1 MSKSIIQPNI
11 TNFLSLYQRKY
22 IIGRAQNKTD
32 ITLNDGTV
40 SRLHA
45 ELEISGNKLII
56 KDLGSS
62 NGTFIDKKQL
72 TPQHPQELNI
82 NEKVFFGESPNYL
95 IVECVKEE
103 MFPSKTNVHNKKHR
117 EHHHRHYR
125 SNSKHSR
132 KRSNSSL
139 SDYEKKNDPMLKY
152 ISNDEED
159 KRKYSRKDKGNKR
172 SRSREKSKSKT
183 KLKRNKVLSVIQNVK
198 KEEMLI
204 KENERQIKLYNE
216 YLMVKELEMK
226 NDRIERLPKLIPK
239 D

>member
-1 MSKSIIQPNI
+1 M
-11 TNFLSLYQRKY
+11 
-22 IIGRAQNKTD
+22 
-32 ITLNDGTV
+32 NDGTV

-45 ELEISGNKLII
+45 ELDITGNKFIL

-72 TPQHPQELNI
+72 IPQHQQELNI

-95 IVECVKEE
+95 IIECVKE
-103 MFPSKTNVHNKKHR
+103 MSPSKTNANNKKHR
-117 EHHHRHYR
+117 GHRYRHYR

-139 SDYEKKNDPMLKY
+139 IDYEKKNDSLVKY
-152 ISNDEED
+152 ISSDEED
-159 KRKYSRKDKGNKR
+159 RRKHLRKEKGNKR
-172 SRSREKSKSKT
+172 SRSREKSKSKS
-183 KLKRNKVLSVIQNVK
+183 KPKRNRVLSVIQNVK
-198 KEEMLI
+198 KEEMLM

-226 NDRIERLPKLIPK
+226 NDRIEKLPKLIPK